1 MDCIKAG
8 TLSHI
13 SRICLNDEPVASDDR
28 PHAILAWTSNSY
40 PPNISFYPSGAST
53 MKNMWTAQK
62 TQMEEFTIGLIRFS
76 HIWPDQEKIYRKRK
90 GKTDQCSMYQRH
102 NCIRS

>member
-28 PHAILAWTSNSY
+28 PHAILAWTCNSY

-53 MKNMWTAQK
+53 MKNM
-62 TQMEEFTIGLIRFS
+62 LR
-76 HIWPDQEKIYRKRK
+76 PRR
-90 GKTDQCSMYQRH
+90 QRL
-102 NCIRS
+102 RSLLLDW

>member
-53 MKNMWTAQK
+53 MKNM
-62 TQMEEFTIGLIRFS
+62 
-76 HIWPDQEKIYRKRK
+76 
-90 GKTDQCSMYQRH
+90 
-102 NCIRS
+102 